1 MMSLNR
7 RVTASAYMSPVRYI
21 VGEELSQDVRSDF
34 YSLCFSLQKCNTLSP
49 LKYHWL
55 GAEIAV
61 KMRPGQNSWSVSFV
75 QLECHLI

>member
-1 MMSLNR
+1 MSLNR
-7 RVTASAYMSPVRYI
+7 RVTASANMSPVRYI
-21 VGEELSQDVRSDF
+21 VGEEWSQDV
-34 YSLCFSLQKCNTLSP
+34 SLTFVLYVSLQKCNTLSP
-49 LKYHWL
+49 LKYHWR